1 MTKLIVDL
9 LGLAVSVALLVVE
22 AAILALPAII
32 VVGGLYLLE
41 ML

>member
-9 LGLAVSVALLVVE
+9 LGLAVSVALLVAE

-32 VVGGLYLLE
+32 VFDVLRLLGV
-41 ML
+41 M